1 MIKRNLGCF
10 FWEFIV
16 GYIRVALAAC
26 YDVGSC
32 GGGETSERST
42 CRVGS
47 RRKFCENT
55 DRKIKVK
62 GRHNTVVGSY
72 FSWLPRET
80 RPRANIA
87 K

>member
-1 MIKRNLGCF
+1 MIKRTLGCF

-47 RRKFCENT
+47 RRKFRENA
-55 DRKIKVK
+55 D
-62 GRHNTVVGSY
+62 
-72 FSWLPRET
+72 
-80 RPRANIA
+80 
-87 K
+87 